1 MGFDAYVL
9 CASSYYS
16 ERLMRLFKR
25 DSWFRINNTIDFAN
39 AVSRH
44 VPGFIQGAE
53 GLCIYEESPGILREA
68 ETGLPFAIEEHDG
81 ELTYDPAALRRLR
94 DHIAERAGFVPLF
107 LKNAGYACPAE
118 YRLLWLHHG
127 MAAASRR
134 VHR

>member
-16 ERLMRLFKR
+16 EGLMRLFER

-44 VPGFIQGAE
+44 VPGFVQGAE

-68 ETGLPFAIEEHDG
+68 ETGLPFTIEEPDG
-81 ELTYDPAALRRLR
+81 ELHVHAFLLRLHALPSLG
-94 DHIAERAGFVPLF
+94 IA
-107 LKNAGYACPAE
+107 
-118 YRLLWLHHG
+118 
-127 MAAASRR
+127 
-134 VHR
+134 